1 MMNEI
6 VENREKSESAV
17 DSNANHVAVS
27 RSRSRARGCIECRRL
42 HRACQADRVGHAC
55 RRCIARFREGMCS
68 LNQSNS
74 HSHSHSHSHSPSSN
88 SIALQ
93 QQQQL
98 LTISVDV
105 DARDQSV
112 MDRLARLW
120 LNEALKQQR
129 VDEKPRWDE
138 LVVPRICLRFDF
150 VGELLIES
158 VNSSAL
164 QLFLGDGDDDDD
176 DGDDKCNGTAGKPH
190 EQIAG
195 MAASR
200 FMRCRTILA
209 TSYNLPTKVQSIDGE
224 CRMLQLN
231 LPHGAGWTRVHCAG
245 NVQLSESPF
254 DQRMWVRA
262 IYMSILNVFAA

>member
-1 MMNEI
+1 MMNEK
-6 VENREKSESAV
+6 NKKQEKSESDDAIV
-17 DSNANHVAVS
+17 VS
-27 RSRSRARGCIECRRL
+27 RIQSKARGCVECRRL
-42 HRACQADRVGHAC
+42 HRSCQIDRVGHAC

-68 LNQSNS
+68 LVVNNKNKSSTNS
-74 HSHSHSHSHSPSSN
+74 PSN
-88 SIALQ
+88 SIATL
-93 QQQQL
+93 
-98 LTISVDV
+98 SVDSV
-105 DARDQSV
+105 DSVSHHDDSV
-112 MDRLARLW
+112 MDRLALLW
-120 LNEALKQQR
+120 LNDAFLSLKQQR
-129 VDEKPRWDE
+129 RVDDKPRLDE
-138 LVVPRICLRFDF
+138 LVLPRICLRFDF

-158 VNSSAL
+158 VNNSAL
-164 QLFLGDGDDDDD
+164 QLLLGDCDDDAGDD
-176 DGDDKCNGTAGKPH
+176 NLSNAKPR

-245 NVQLSESPF
+245 IVQLSQSPF

-262 IYMSILNVFAA
+262 MYMSILNVFAA